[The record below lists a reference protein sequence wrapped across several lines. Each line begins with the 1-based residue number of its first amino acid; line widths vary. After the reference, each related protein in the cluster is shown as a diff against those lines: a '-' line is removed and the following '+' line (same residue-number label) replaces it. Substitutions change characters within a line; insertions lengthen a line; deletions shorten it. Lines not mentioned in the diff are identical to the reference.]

1 VLYHVFV
8 AGMTQSERNL
18 ASDGLKPLSFT
29 HKVAVDTVSRV
40 EALEAQY
47 KEDQRAKKVT
57 YIAVDS

>member
-1 VLYHVFV
+1 
-8 AGMTQSERNL
+8 MTQSERNL